1 MPNKRMNVR
10 RDGRMIFPG
19 MLIGPLKNEVQKY
32 NFKGCY
38 EYQYLSWIQ
47 GLANLLILALSKITP
62 MANKPRLSFWQIW
75 NMSVGFLGIQ
85 FGFALQNANAS
96 RILLTFG
103 ADLHHLS
110 WFWLVAP
117 ISGMIIQPIVGYF
130 SDKTWNQLGRRRPYF
145 LTGAILTSM
154 ALILMPNA
162 PHLATFIAPMFIG
175 GGLLMIMDAS
185 INISMEPFRAL
196 VADKLPDEQH
206 TLGFSVQTVLIG
218 IGAVIGSWLP
228 YILGNWFGIPK
239 EATGS
244 GLVPPNV
251 IFSFYFG
258 AIILMATIIWTVVRT
273 REYPPEFYKDEE
285 DVEGEKKGFHIP
297 KKMWKL
303 LLVQFFS
310 WFALFSMWVYTTP
323 AIAQHFFGTTDPNSP
338 AYQEAGNWVG
348 ILFGIYNG
356 VSAVVALLLPYVAKY
371 ISRKMTHLAALVIGG
386 ISFLSFAVIQDPDY
400 LIVPMIGVGIAW
412 ASILAMPYAML
423 ANSIPPRQMGMF
435 MGLFNMSITIP
446 QIVNGIFGGL
456 ILRYFFH
463 DDPLNSILM
472 AGVLMILG
480 GFSVIFIRDNV
491 EEAV

>member
-1 MPNKRMNVR
+1 MGK
-10 RDGRMIFPG
+10 
-19 MLIGPLKNEVQKY
+19 
-32 NFKGCY
+32 
-38 EYQYLSWIQ
+38 
-47 GLANLLILALSKITP
+47 
-62 MANKPRLSFWQIW
+62 KPRLSFWQIW

-117 ISGMIIQPIVGYF
+117 VTGMIVQPIVGYF
-130 SDKTWNQLGRRRPYF
+130 SDKTWNRLGRRRPYF
-145 LTGAILTSM
+145 LAGAMLTSV

-185 INISMEPFRAL
+185 INISMEPFRAF
-196 VADKLPDEQH
+196 VADKLQDEQH

-239 EATGS
+239 EATGT

-258 AIILMATIIWTVVRT
+258 AVVLIATIIWTVVKT
-273 REYPPEFYKDEE
+273 EEYPPEFYE
-285 DVEGEKKGFHIP
+285 DDVDDVQEKSGFHIP

-303 LLVQFFS
+303 LIVQFFS

-323 AIAQHFFGTTDPNSP
+323 AVAEHFFGTNDPNSA
-338 AYQEAGNWVG
+338 AYQDAGNWVG

-356 VSAVVALLLPYVAKY
+356 VSAIIALSLPWVAKY
-371 ISRKMTHLAALVIGG
+371 ISRKLTHMSAIIIGG
-386 ISFLSFAVIQDPDY
+386 LSFLSFAVIQDPDY
-400 LIVPMIGVGIAW
+400 LVIPMIGIGIAW

-423 ANSIPPRQMGMF
+423 ANSIPAKKMGMF

-456 ILRYFFH
+456 ILKYMF
-463 DDPLNSILM
+463 DGDPLKSLLM

-480 GFSVIFIRDNV
+480 GVSVLFIKDKV

>member
-1 MPNKRMNVR
+1 MK
-10 RDGRMIFPG
+10 
-19 MLIGPLKNEVQKY
+19 K
-32 NFKGCY
+32 
-38 EYQYLSWIQ
+38 
-47 GLANLLILALSKITP
+47 
-62 MANKPRLSFWQIW
+62 KPRLSFWQIW

-117 ISGMIIQPIVGYF
+117 ITGMIVQPIIGYF
-130 SDKTWNQLGRRRPYF
+130 SDKTWNRLGRRRPYF
-145 LTGAILTSM
+145 LAGAILASA
-154 ALILMPNA
+154 ALIMMPNA
-162 PHLATFIAPMFIG
+162 PHLADFIAPMFIG

-185 INISMEPFRAL
+185 FNISMEPFRAL

-218 IGAVIGSWLP
+218 IGAVVGSWLP
-228 YILGNWFGIPK
+228 YILGNWMGIPK
-239 EATGS
+239 EASGD

-251 IFSFYFG
+251 IFSFYIG
-258 AIILMATIIWTVVRT
+258 AAILISTIIWTIAT
-273 REYPPEFYKDEE
+273 TKEYPPEFYEE
-285 DVEGEKKGFHIP
+285 EEKKEEKKKGFKIP
-297 KKMWKL
+297 KKMWQL

-323 AIAQHFFGTTDPNSP
+323 AVAQHFFETTDPNSA
-338 AYQEAGNWVG
+338 AYQDAGNWVG

-356 VSAVVALLLPYVAKY
+356 VSAIVALMLPWVAKF
-371 ISRKMTHLAALVIGG
+371 ITRRLTHLAALVLGG
-386 ISFLSFAVIQDPDY
+386 VSFLLFAVIKDPNM
-400 LIVPMIGVGIAW
+400 LVVPMIGIGIAW

-423 ANSIPPRQMGMF
+423 ANSIPPKQMGIF

-456 ILRYFFH
+456 ILKYMFH
-463 DDPLNSILM
+463 GDPLYSILM

-480 GFSVIFIRDNV
+480 GLSVLFIKDKV